1 MKSAAILDG
10 IKIQKHKKM
19 NDSLFETKKMD
30 KRRLIEATAFWGLR
44 LMVLVVLLVVCSILY
59 FICSNGISVISWE
72 FISEMPKSGM
82 TAGGIFPAIVGT
94 GYLVFF
100 SMLFSLPIGVFAGIY
115 LQEYATEG
123 AITKVIR
130 IATNNL
136 AGVPSVVFGL
146 FGMMLFVNYLGFG
159 ASILSGSLTLA
170 LVALPVIIR
179 TTEEALKTV
188 PHEWRE
194 GSLALGATKWQ
205 TIYKVILPAAY
216 SGIMTGSILS
226 VGRVA
231 GETAPILF
239 TCAAYFLPRLPESVF
254 DEVMALPYHLYVI
267 STSGTQIEKTRPLA
281 YGTALVLLVIVVI
294 TNLVAVYL
302 RNKFKIKQ

>member
-1 MKSAAILDG
+1 MKSVAILDG
-10 IKIQKHKKM
+10 IKVQRHKKM

-30 KRRLIEATAFWGLR
+30 KRRLIEAIAFWGLR
-44 LMVLVVLLVVCSILY
+44 AMVLVVLFVVCSILY
-59 FICSNGISVISWE
+59 FICSNGVSVISWE

-82 TAGGIFPAIVGT
+82 TEGGIFPAIIGT

-123 AITKVIR
+123 VVTKIIR

>member
-1 MKSAAILDG
+1 MKSEAILDG
-10 IKIQKHKKM
+10 VKVQKNKKM
-19 NDSLFETKKMD
+19 NNSLFETTKMD
-30 KRRLIEATAFWGLR
+30 KRRLVETIAFWSLR
-44 LMVLVVLLVVCSILY
+44 VVALVVLFVVCSILY
-59 FICSNGISVISWE
+59 FICANGISAISWE
-72 FISEMPKSGM
+72 FITEMPKSGM
-82 TAGGIFPAIVGT
+82 TAGGIYPAIIGT

-100 SMLFSLPIGVFAGIY
+100 SMLFSLPVGVFAGIY

-123 AITKVIR
+123 VVTKIIR
-130 IATNNL
+130 VATNNL

-159 ASILSGSLTLA
+159 ASILAGSLTLA
-170 LVALPVIIR
+170 LVVLPVIIR
-179 TTEEALKTV
+179 TTEEAIKTV
-188 PHEWRE
+188 PNEWRE

-205 TIYKVILPAAY
+205 TIYKVILPASF

-294 TNLVAVYL
+294 TNLIAVYL